1 MKDKKNILIIILSI
15 LLVITVGYIVYS
27 ELNSKNIDNCSK
39 TENNNIENNNS
50 NKNNENNQNQTSGQS
65 EYNIVGEAYNGIK
78 FIKNTNNDINPK
90 NGDPLELVEKV
101 ILPKILKDTD
111 TTKSINKKILDDNKW
126 AISTVEKGLQN
137 EDNPYTLFD
146 VTTNY
151 DYTLN
156 NDILY
161 ILVTTKNWYYH
172 SESFNN
178 YYSYYYD
185 MKNDKE
191 LTTNEVASILNI
203 KLKDIKN
210 AKEITNIMYINN
222 YKQAKIYYKELE
234 DKCSNEECKNETT
247 IDLKT

>member
-39 TENNNIENNNS
+39 AENNNIENDNS
-50 NKNNENNQNQTSGQS
+50 NKNNENSQNQTSGQS

-78 FIKNTNNDINPK
+78 VIKNTNDDIDTK
-90 NGDPLELVEKV
+90 NGDPVEMVEKV

-111 TTKSINKKILDDNKW
+111 TTKTINQNILNDNKW
-126 AISTVEKGLQN
+126 AISAVEKGLQN
-137 EDNPYTLFD
+137 EDNPHVLFD

-151 DYTLN
+151 DYTIN

-161 ILVTTKNWYYH
+161 ILVTTQIKYYRSH
-172 SESFNN
+172 GWND

-234 DKCSNEECKNETT
+234 DNCSNEECKNETT
-247 IDLKT
+247 IDLK